1 MLKRCWRNCLTAV
14 VVLQSAAVMAQSN
27 SMPWEQAIGFDM
39 SLLNEGDR
47 ARVVELAE
55 GLPNYNGCGGTIAEC
70 ISADS
75 SDQTAR
81 RLVGFLARRV
91 WLGDSDEEIAAR
103 LAAREYSASSDYAV
117 EIYLND
123 TACMGAETPLVTIVE
138 FADFECPFCRLVA
151 PVLEEIVA
159 ARNEEVRYCFKFFP
173 IHSHPR
179 GVPSC
184 VAALAAHRQD
194 RFWEMYDE
202 LFETSPDLS
211 DEAMEEAALAAGLDL
226 EQYRS
231 DVADEALFEEVMADK
246 FEGLELGVDRTPT
259 IFING
264 KYYWGDIC
272 ILELAD
278 RVDEELDMVR

>member
-1 MLKRCWRNCLTAV
+1 MLKRCWRNCLTAMA
-14 VVLQSAAVMAQSN
+14 VLQSAAVMAQGN
-27 SMPWEQAIGFDM
+27 GLPWEQAIGFDG
-39 SLLNEGDR
+39 SLLDEGDQV
-47 ARVVELAE
+47 RVVELAE
-55 GLPNYNGCGGTIAEC
+55 VLPNYNGCVGTIAEC
-70 ISADS
+70 ISGDNP
-75 SDQTAR
+75 DQTAR

-91 WLGDSDEEIAAR
+91 WLGDSDDEIAVR

-123 TACMGAETPLVTIVE
+123 TACMGAEAPLVTIVE
-138 FADFECPFCRLVA
+138 FADFECPFCRLAA
-151 PVLEEIVA
+151 PVFEEIVA
-159 ARNEEVRYCFKFFP
+159 ARSEEVQYCFKFFP
-173 IHSHPR
+173 IRSHPR

-184 VAALAAHRQD
+184 VAALAAYRQD

-202 LFETSPDLS
+202 LFETSSDLS

-226 EQYRS
+226 EQYRR
-231 DVADEALFEEVMADK
+231 DVADEALVEEVMADK

-264 KYYWGDIC
+264 KHYWGDIC
-272 ILELAD
+272 LMELAD